1 MAKQVI
7 KAAYIALNSVD
18 RSSWT
23 SKTELTVEYEEKDV
37 TVWTSGGAK
46 EVIGGL
52 EGSKLAITFK
62 NDVAVGQLD
71 ETMWALRNTVV
82 PFEVRVNNTTVTT
95 SNPKYTGSVLIGSWQ
110 PISGSP
116 GDVNEL
122 SVTYT
127 CSGVITRATS

>member
-7 KAAYIALNSVD
+7 KAAFLSLNAVD

-23 SKTELTVEYEEKDV
+23 SKTELTVEYDEKDV

-52 EGSKLAITFK
+52 EGSKLAITFI
-62 NDVAVGQLD
+62 NDVASGQLD
-71 ETMWALRNTVV
+71 ETMWALRGTVV
-82 PFEVRVNNTTVTT
+82 AFEVRVNNTARST
-95 SNPKYTGSVLIGSWQ
+95 SNPAYTGSVLIGSWT

-116 GDVNEL
+116 GDVNEM

>member
-1 MAKQVI
+1 VAKQVI
-7 KAAYIALNSVD
+7 KAAFLSLNAVD

-46 EVIGGL
+46 EVLGGL

-71 ETMWALRNTVV
+71 DTMWQLRSTVV
-82 PFEVRVNNTTVTT
+82 PFEVRVNNSGRST
-95 SNPKYTGSVLIGSWQ
+95 SNPAYTGNVLIGSWV

-127 CSGVITRATS
+127 CSGVIVRLTA

>member
-7 KAAYIALNSVD
+7 KAAYLALNGVD

-23 SKTELTVEYEEKDV
+23 SKTELTVEYEEKDA

-46 EVIGGL
+46 EVLAGL

-62 NDVAVGQLD
+62 NDVASGQLD
-71 ETMWALRNTVV
+71 ETMWALRGTVV
-82 PFEVRVNNTTVTT
+82 PFEVRVNNTAVGT
-95 SNPKYTGSVLIGSWQ
+95 SNPKYTGSVLIGSWT

-116 GDVNEL
+116 GDVNEA

-127 CSGVITRATS
+127 CSGVVTRATS

>member
-7 KAAYIALNSVD
+7 KAAFLSLNAVD

-23 SKTELTVEYEEKDV
+23 SKTELTVEYDEKDA

-46 EVIGGL
+46 EVLAGL
-52 EGSKLAITFK
+52 EGSKLAITFL
-62 NDVAVGQLD
+62 NDVASGQLD
-71 ETMWALRNTVV
+71 ETMWALRATIVA
-82 PFEVRVNNTTVTT
+82 FEVRVNNTARST
-95 SNPKYTGSVLIGSWQ
+95 SNPAYLGNVLIGSWA

-116 GDVNEL
+116 GDINEQ

-127 CSGVITRATS
+127 CSGVVTRATS